1 MPEVIS
7 IGECMIEL
15 FSEDPI
21 ESADTFTR
29 SLAGDSFNIC
39 VALSRLGTSAG
50 YVTRLGDDPF
60 ASYLLGAFQ
69 DEGIDTSRVKTMDG
83 FNAVHFVALL
93 PDGNREFVYYRAGSA
108 PSTLDP
114 DDLDADYIG
123 SARVLHCSGVAQ
135 AISESAR
142 ATVLRAAQIAKS
154 RGVSVSYDPNYR
166 HQLWSPS
173 EMRKAAAELM
183 PYVDYLLPNA
193 PEDSR
198 ALMDTDDPFAVVE
211 RFRGLGVPVVAVTR
225 GADGALISSEDGTV
239 EIPAFAPE
247 GVIDTTAAGDA
258 FNGGFIHGLL
268 NGMSVADA
276 GKLGVATAGL
286 KLRGRGALAGMP
298 AREEAYKAFEEFG

>member
-1 MPEVIS
+1 MPDVIS

-50 YVTRLGDDPF
+50 YVTRLGNDPF
-60 ASYLLGAFQ
+60 ADYLLGAFEA
-69 DEGIDTSRVKTMDG
+69 EGIDTSAVKTVDG

-108 PSTLDP
+108 PSTLHP

-135 AISESAR
+135 AISDSAR
-142 ATVLRAAQIAKS
+142 ATVLRAAQIAKR
-154 RGVSVSYDPNYR
+154 RGVAVSYDPNYR

-173 EMRKAAAELM
+173 EMREAAAELM
-183 PYVDYLLPNA
+183 PYVDYLLPNS

-198 ALMDTDDPFAVVE
+198 ALMDTDDPFEVAE

-239 EIPAFAPE
+239 EIPAIAPA

-268 NGMSVADA
+268 NGMSAADA

-298 AREEAYKAFEEFG
+298 LREEAYRTFEEFG